1 MFLGLSARSVRV
13 GTLRLQSEFR
23 QPEIENLC
31 LNSIRNKNVGW
42 LDVPMNDTFRVCG
55 VQGIPR
61 SISRTGPEPQGLV
74 DVFRAFTLRRAAH
87 ISKIRKTAN
96 PKT

>member
-55 VQGIPR
+55 VQGIRDPSRAPAR
-61 SISRTGPEPQGLV
+61 SHK
-74 DVFRAFTLRRAAH
+74 A
-87 ISKIRKTAN
+87 
-96 PKT
+96 

>member
-31 LNSIRNKNVGW
+31 LNLSPRAW
-42 LDVPMNDTFRVCG
+42 RTSHLNDRVSHRDRDSPDG
-55 VQGIPR
+55 MHVML
-61 SISRTGPEPQGLV
+61 SR
-74 DVFRAFTLRRAAH
+74 
-87 ISKIRKTAN
+87 
-96 PKT
+96 